1 MKSLAA
7 FSNPTKAQSRAYA
20 YLGKTAKLHRS
31 DKRDKKYKIFDP
43 NNERWVHF
51 GQMGYQDYTR
61 HKDKKR
67 RASYL
72 SRSRKIR
79 GDWKRNPYSPNN
91 LAIHILW

>member
-7 FSNPTKAQSRAYA
+7 FSNPAKAQSRAYV

-43 NNERWVHF
+43 KNDRWVHF

>member
-7 FSNPTKAQSRAYA
+7 FSNPAKAQSRAYA
-20 YLGKTAKLHRS
+20 YLGKTAKLYPS
-31 DKRDKKYKIFDP
+31 DKREKKYKIFDP
-43 NNERWVHF
+43 KNDRWVHF